1 MTSDHDIYRSAQALI
16 KRYGDDAP
24 AESEKR
30 AKDLFAR
37 DDVEG
42 AAEWAEIATATR
54 ALLAKKQPKGG
65 KAH

>member
-1 MTSDHDIYRSAQALI
+1 MTSDLDIYRSAQALI

-30 AKDLFAR
+30 AKDLFAG

-42 AAEWAEIATATR
+42 AAVWAEIAAAAR
-54 ALLAKKQPKGG
+54 VLLAKEPPKGG
-65 KAH
+65 KIH